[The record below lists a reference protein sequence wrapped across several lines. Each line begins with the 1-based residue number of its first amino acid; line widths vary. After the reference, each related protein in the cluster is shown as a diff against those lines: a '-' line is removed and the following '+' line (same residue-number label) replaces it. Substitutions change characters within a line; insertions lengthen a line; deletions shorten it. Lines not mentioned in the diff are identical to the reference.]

1 MKNLSALTNNELINH
16 FRSSTD
22 PNIQLLIRRIEMFQ
36 SYVDGKVK
44 EPVPQSGL
52 ECDHHP

>member
-36 SYVDGKVK
+36 SYVDMKVK

-52 ECDHHP
+52 EHDHHP